1 MFGLGLGEILV
12 ILFIALIFIG
22 PKKLPGLARGL
33 GKGIREFQNA
43 AKGITDSVNEPMKE
57 VKDQIQQTKDQ
68 MNPLKDFIAEDG
80 DVSPDHNT
88 AQDKNQTPS

>member
-1 MFGLGLGEILV
+1 MFGLGLGEVLV

-43 AKGITDSVNEPMKE
+43 AKGITDSVSEPVRE

-68 MNPLKDFIAEDG
+68 INPLKDVIAEDG
-80 DVSPDHNT
+80 DVSPDHGT
-88 AQDKNQTPS
+88 TQDKTENS